1 MKLKIPRLCTT
12 NKFPF
17 YISLSFFVFCTLC
30 TELAINQYQNNEQH
44 KQLIHTKEVSD
55 NIQAALLAN
64 INNTSQLYGLRAYLV
79 AKQGKVQP
87 NELNTILANYFPKIG
102 SDQLILNLGVAP
114 DNQIQYIFP
123 LKGNEKALGLNL
135 TELPKQ
141 WPTIERAIQKKQPV
155 LIGPVDLVQGVSGLI
170 YNVPVFLAD
179 NHYWG
184 MINVVMNAD
193 HIFDFINEKIIRQD
207 LQVALRGANGDSEK
221 GEVFWGDAKLFD
233 GEGVLSTIKVPGGSW
248 QLVVNSKAGI
258 KPLLIAHL
266 IGLSLSSLLAILLFI
281 AFSNYRQHAKLANQ
295 LSKISS
301 HTPLMFFEF
310 HLRLDGSACFPFVSE
325 GIHELYRLNAKDVC
339 DDASKLFALL
349 HPDDLGGINTAIQQ
363 SAQDLNEF
371 SIEFRVQHLDGTICW
386 LKTKSMP
393 KREMDGSTLW
403 YGFTIDITAYKLLEE
418 KLFANKHLL
427 NLIIDS
433 IPAKIYAFNLQ
444 NEVILTNKMAAE
456 FYGSDPQKI
465 FGKTIHEFFPKD
477 IVEKKISRINQVKLF
492 ETPVVLEEQL
502 KHHATGKL
510 STFLISEF
518 PIKSQKGKIYGVGS
532 VGIDITELK
541 KSENMLILTNTALS
555 TINQACMISD
565 AQQNIIWVN
574 NAYKKLTGYSLADL
588 GGRSCRNLL
597 QGTLTDPEMIKTISM
612 TLKQNLPFSGEILN
626 YRKNGLSFWNELTIL
641 PIFNKQF
648 QLTNFMSTCRDMTQ
662 IKEAEFSLVR
672 GKAEAEH
679 ASHIK
684 SQFLAM
690 MSHEIR
696 TPLTAI
702 LGMQELLTHTPLDT
716 VQTDYLKIATQAGI
730 NLLAIANDILDL
742 TKVESGKLVLEQL
755 TFDVIEVTQ
764 HCVQLLTPNALAK
777 DLTLHTVIPSE
788 LNRWLSGDSLRYHQV
803 LINLLS
809 NAIKFT
815 KTGSISIKLTEQPE
829 TEDNRGL
836 LVEVIDTGI
845 GIPLAAQAGLFE
857 IFVQVDASDTRQY
870 GGSGLGLAISKR
882 LVTLWEGHIGVE
894 STLDIGSRF
903 WFTVGSRATA
913 PAQVITPT
921 LMPVNEIASTPFV
934 AKLLLVDDSLI
945 NQTVLSYMLTNAG
958 HQVDLADCGTAS
970 IAAVK
975 SKHYDLI
982 LMDVS
987 MPDMSGMEAT
997 KIIRQL
1003 GGAAAVVPI
1012 IAITAH
1018 ALAGYQ
1024 ALCLAAGMN
1033 GYATKPISQKDLL
1046 AIVTTWCDKTV
1057 THLAPVSDT
1066 LIEDSSVQPVYE
1078 PDKQVV
1084 ILDQA
1089 ALDELISLLGQEAF
1103 NKLLQ
1108 TYQTELTTRCDA
1120 IKQAII
1126 QQDLI
1131 IISREAHT
1139 IKSSSA
1145 NFGATALNAIA
1156 KDLEACGYNNDLPQ
1170 ALILAEQLLP
1180 CAAATL
1186 AAMSSI

>member
-1 MKLKIPRLCTT
+1 
-12 NKFPF
+12 
-17 YISLSFFVFCTLC
+17 
-30 TELAINQYQNNEQH
+30 
-44 KQLIHTKEVSD
+44 
-55 NIQAALLAN
+55 
-64 INNTSQLYGLRAYLV
+64 
-79 AKQGKVQP
+79 
-87 NELNTILANYFPKIG
+87 
-102 SDQLILNLGVAP
+102 
-114 DNQIQYIFP
+114 
-123 LKGNEKALGLNL
+123 
-135 TELPKQ
+135 
-141 WPTIERAIQKKQPV
+141 
-155 LIGPVDLVQGVSGLI
+155 
-170 YNVPVFLAD
+170 
-179 NHYWG
+179 
-184 MINVVMNAD
+184 
-193 HIFDFINEKIIRQD
+193 
-207 LQVALRGANGDSEK
+207 
-221 GEVFWGDAKLFD
+221 
-233 GEGVLSTIKVPGGSW
+233 
-248 QLVVNSKAGI
+248 
-258 KPLLIAHL
+258 
-266 IGLSLSSLLAILLFI
+266 
-281 AFSNYRQHAKLANQ
+281 
-295 LSKISS
+295 
-301 HTPLMFFEF
+301 
-310 HLRLDGSACFPFVSE
+310 
-325 GIHELYRLNAKDVC
+325 
-339 DDASKLFALL
+339 
-349 HPDDLGGINTAIQQ
+349 
-363 SAQDLNEF
+363 
-371 SIEFRVQHLDGTICW
+371 
-386 LKTKSMP
+386 
-393 KREMDGSTLW
+393 
-403 YGFTIDITAYKLLEE
+403 
-418 KLFANKHLL
+418 
-427 NLIIDS
+427 
-433 IPAKIYAFNLQ
+433 
-444 NEVILTNKMAAE
+444 
-456 FYGSDPQKI
+456 
-465 FGKTIHEFFPKD
+465 
-477 IVEKKISRINQVKLF
+477 
-492 ETPVVLEEQL
+492 
-502 KHHATGKL
+502 
-510 STFLISEF
+510 
-518 PIKSQKGKIYGVGS
+518 
-532 VGIDITELK
+532 
-541 KSENMLILTNTALS
+541 
-555 TINQACMISD
+555 
-565 AQQNIIWVN
+565 
-574 NAYKKLTGYSLADL
+574 
-588 GGRSCRNLL
+588 
-597 QGTLTDPEMIKTISM
+597 
-612 TLKQNLPFSGEILN
+612 
-626 YRKNGLSFWNELTIL
+626 
-641 PIFNKQF
+641 
-648 QLTNFMSTCRDMTQ
+648 
-662 IKEAEFSLVR
+662 
-672 GKAEAEH
+672 
-679 ASHIK
+679 
-684 SQFLAM
+684 M

-702 LGMQELLTHTPLDT
+702 LGMQELLTQTPLDT

-815 KTGSISIKLTEQPE
+815 KTGSITIKLTEQPA

-1108 TYQTELTTRCDA
+1108 TYQTELTSRLDV

-1145 NFGATALNAIA
+1145 SFGATALTAIA
-1156 KDLEACGYNNDLPQ
+1156 KDLEACGYNDDLPQ
-1170 ALILAEQLLP
+1170 ALALAEQLFP
-1180 CAAATL
+1180 CAEATMAAIT
-1186 AAMSSI
+1186 SIYNEADGYVF